1 MRSLARVA
9 GAFVAGA
16 FLALAGIATRA
27 AAAEVK
33 EVRITHQPGLIYM
46 PVILLEQGRLIEKHA
61 AAAGLGDVKVSWITL
76 TSGGASVDALISG
89 NVDFVTSGATN
100 LLLAWDRTRGEVKG
114 LAASGGAPMLLVTRN
129 PAVKTLADFSEKDRI
144 AVPTVKVSTQAVM
157 LQFAAGRAFG
167 EAGRGK
173 LDPITIQLGHPD
185 AVGAVLSSNNE
196 VNSHFSLP
204 PYQQMEL
211 KDPRVHVVLNSYD
224 LVGGPMTNAVVFGR
238 RKFVTENPKT
248 TQAILAAL
256 EEADRLINDDPR
268 KAAELYLGLTRE
280 KLTVDELADIMKQP
294 GVVFST
300 TPHATMLQAEN
311 LAKAGVLKAPPKAWT
326 EYFFPLVHGQP
337 GT

>member
-1 MRSLARVA
+1 MRRIARVA
-9 GAFVAGA
+9 GAFLV
-16 FLALAGIATRA
+16 LAGLTAP

-46 PVILLEQGRLIEKHA
+46 PVILLEQGKLIEKHA
-61 AAAGLGDVKVSWITL
+61 AAAGLGEVKVSWITL

-129 PAVKTLADFSEKDRI
+129 PNVKTLADFSEKDRI
-144 AVPTVKVSTQAVM
+144 AVPTVKVSTQAVL
-157 LQFAAGRAFG
+157 LQVAAERTFG

-185 AVGAVLSSNNE
+185 AVGAVLSTNNE

-211 KDPRVHVVLNSYD
+211 RDPRVHVVLNSYD
-224 LVGGPMTNAVVFGR
+224 IVGGPLSNAVVFGR

-248 TQAILAAL
+248 TEAILAAL
-256 EEADRLINDDPR
+256 EEADRLI
-268 KAAELYLGLTRE
+268 K
-280 KLTVDELADIMKQP
+280 
-294 GVVFST
+294 
-300 TPHATMLQAEN
+300 
-311 LAKAGVLKAPPKAWT
+311 
-326 EYFFPLVHGQP
+326 
-337 GT
+337 